1 MTPSPVMATTLPW
14 CWKALTIFTLCS
26 GETRAKTRYWA
37 TRWASWAV
45 VQAVQLLAGEHLG
58 GALRH
63 AQALGDG
70 KGCGGVVAGNHHR
83 QNARALA
90 LGHRLLD
97 AGAGRVLHGDE
108 AAEHQAA
115 FCLAVVGGEGFHVFI
130 GHGQH
135 PQGPAG

>member
-1 MTPSPVMATTLPW
+1 MLEGFDNLHLVLGGDPGKDTVLGHPLGQ
-14 CWKALTIFTLCS
+14 LGL
-26 GETRAKTRYWA
+26 
-37 TRWASWAV
+37 